1 MGIRQIKK
9 NVAENAFLFPL
20 EMYTSLPGSVIITSY
35 ILSEDKPNTLAIR
48 KKWKYY
54 TRHGLGFDFSDPD
67 YMKKVCELF
76 EVKMFPLELAAF
88 VQSEYNA
95 LVCPY
100 FEDEEGM
107 KTIWP
112 LREDGYYSRTLRKGK
127 IYPLADKVVENGSTD
142 KHI

>member
-1 MGIRQIKK
+1 MGLRKIKK
-9 NVAENAFLFPL
+9 NVAENKFMFPL

-35 ILSEDKPNTLAIR
+35 ILNEEKPDLLEIR

-54 TRHGLGFDFSDPD
+54 TRHGLGFDFSDPE
-67 YMKKVCELF
+67 YLKKLCEKF
-76 EVKMFPLELAAF
+76 EIKMFPLELAAY
-88 VQSEYNA
+88 VQSEFNA
-95 LVCPY
+95 LICPY

-127 IYPLADKVVENGSTD
+127 IYPLSEKVENN
-142 KHI
+142 KAV

>member
-1 MGIRQIKK
+1 MGLRKIKK
-9 NVAENAFLFPL
+9 NVAENKFMFPL

-35 ILSEDKPNTLAIR
+35 ILNEEKPDLLQIR

-54 TRHGLGFDFSDPD
+54 ARHGLGFDFSDPE
-67 YMKKVCELF
+67 YLKKLCEKF
-76 EVKMFPLELAAF
+76 EVKMFPLELAAY
-88 VQSEYNA
+88 VQSEFNA
-95 LVCPY
+95 LICPY

-127 IYPLADKVVENGSTD
+127 IYPLTEKVEKDKAV
-142 KHI
+142 

>member
-1 MGIRQIKK
+1 MGLRKIKK
-9 NVAENAFLFPL
+9 NVAENKFMFPL

-35 ILSEDKPNTLAIR
+35 ILSEEKPDLLEIR

-54 TRHGLGFDFSDPD
+54 TRHGLGFDFSDPE
-67 YMKKVCELF
+67 YLNKLCEKF
-76 EVKMFPLELAAF
+76 EVKMFPLELAAY
-88 VQSEYNA
+88 VQSEFNA
-95 LVCPY
+95 LICPY

-127 IYPLADKVVENGSTD
+127 IYPLSEKVENN
-142 KHI
+142 KAV

>member
-1 MGIRQIKK
+1 MGMRKLKK
-9 NVAENAFLFPL
+9 NVAENKFLFPL

-35 ILSEDKPNTLAIR
+35 ILNEEKPDLLQIR

-54 TRHGLGFDFSDPD
+54 ARHGLGFDFSDPE
-67 YMKKVCELF
+67 YLKKVCEKF
-76 EVKMFPLELAAF
+76 EVKMFPLELAAY
-88 VQSEYNA
+88 VQSEFNA
-95 LVCPY
+95 LICPY

-127 IYPLADKVVENGSTD
+127 IYPLSEKVEKAV
-142 KHI
+142 

>member
-1 MGIRQIKK
+1 MGIRKLKK
-9 NVAENAFLFPL
+9 NVAENKFIFPL

-35 ILSEDKPNTLAIR
+35 ILNEEKPDLLQIR

-54 TRHGLGFDFSDPD
+54 TRHGLGFDFSDPE
-67 YMKKVCELF
+67 YLKKLCEKF
-76 EVKMFPLELAAF
+76 EVKMFPLELAAY
-88 VQSEYNA
+88 VQSEFNA
-95 LVCPY
+95 LICPY

-127 IYPLADKVVENGSTD
+127 IYPLSEKVENN
-142 KHI
+142 KAV

>member
-1 MGIRQIKK
+1 MGIRKIKK
-9 NVAENAFLFPL
+9 NVAENNFLFPL
-20 EMYTSLPGSVIITSY
+20 EMYTSFPGSVIITSY
-35 ILSEDKPNTLAIR
+35 ILNEEKPDVKEIR

-54 TRHGLGFDFSDPD
+54 LRHGLGFDFSDPE
-67 YMKKVCELF
+67 YIKKVCDLF

-95 LVCPY
+95 LICPY

-127 IYPLADKVVENGSTD
+127 IYPLSEKVEKDKAV
-142 KHI
+142 

>member
-1 MGIRQIKK
+1 MRLRAIKK
-9 NVAENAFLFPL
+9 DVAKNSFLFPL

-35 ILSEDKPNTLAIR
+35 ILNEEKPDLLQIR

-67 YMKKVCELF
+67 YLKKLCEKF
-76 EVKMFPLELAAF
+76 EVKMFPLELAAY
-88 VQSEYNA
+88 VQSEFNA
-95 LVCPY
+95 LICPY
-100 FEDEEGM
+100 FEDEEGF

-127 IYPLADKVVENGSTD
+127 IYPLSEKVEND
-142 KHI
+142 KAV

>member
-1 MGIRQIKK
+1 MGLRKIKK
-9 NVAENAFLFPL
+9 NVAENKFIFPL

-35 ILSEDKPNTLAIR
+35 ILNEEKPDLLEIR

-54 TRHGLGFDFSDPD
+54 TRHGLGFDFSDPE
-67 YMKKVCELF
+67 YLRKLCEKF
-76 EVKMFPLELAAF
+76 EVKMFPLELAAY
-88 VQSEYNA
+88 VQSEFNA
-95 LVCPY
+95 LICPY

-127 IYPLADKVVENGSTD
+127 IYPLSEKVEND
-142 KHI
+142 KAV

>member
-1 MGIRQIKK
+1 MGIRKLKK
-9 NVAENAFLFPL
+9 NVAENKFMFPL

-35 ILSEDKPNTLAIR
+35 ILNEEKPDLLEIR

-54 TRHGLGFDFSDPD
+54 TRHGLGFDFSDPE
-67 YMKKVCELF
+67 YLKKLCEKF
-76 EVKMFPLELAAF
+76 EVKMFPLELAAY
-88 VQSEYNA
+88 VQSEFNA
-95 LVCPY
+95 LICPY

-127 IYPLADKVVENGSTD
+127 IYPLSEKVEKNKAV
-142 KHI
+142 

>member
-1 MGIRQIKK
+1 MGIRKLKK
-9 NVAENAFLFPL
+9 NVAENKFMFPL

-35 ILSEDKPNTLAIR
+35 ILNEEKPDLLEIR

-54 TRHGLGFDFSDPD
+54 TRHGLGFDFSDPE
-67 YMKKVCELF
+67 YLKKLCEKF
-76 EVKMFPLELAAF
+76 EVKMFPLELAAY
-88 VQSEYNA
+88 VQSEFNA
-95 LVCPY
+95 LICPY

-127 IYPLADKVVENGSTD
+127 IYPLAEKVENN
-142 KHI
+142 KAV